1 MLIKLHLLKLTIRCI
16 ELIQNL
22 SYRDCEYLSLLSF
35 ILFLYFFMIILYLGV
50 VFSYTNAWTCG
61 ETNVI
66 SQSRLKVVNENLI
79 WGKKSLH
86 QLSQEKERR

>member
-1 MLIKLHLLKLTIRCI
+1 
-16 ELIQNL
+16 
-22 SYRDCEYLSLLSF
+22 
-35 ILFLYFFMIILYLGV
+35 MIILYLGV

-86 QLSQEKERR
+86 LLSQEKERYQHAPSPVRSLDSQLVWLR